1 MKRKYIGFFHGA
13 MAAASYGMNP
23 LFALPLYGH
32 GVGVNSVLF
41 YRYIFATVLLALWM
55 KLKKHSFK
63 IDPKQLGLLFV
74 MGMFF
79 SLSSLFLFVSYQY
92 MDAGVA
98 STLLFVY
105 PVLVAIIM
113 ILFYREKISREI
125 FISIIFTIL
134 GIYFLYT
141 GKNNEVLNLKGVI
154 FVFISAL
161 LYALYIVGVRQTS
174 LKKLSPEK
182 LSFYVLIFG
191 SLVYIYNTNSCTQID
206 KIPEWYLW
214 VNAIGLALLPT
225 IISLESMTIAIKLL
239 GATPAAIL
247 GTLEPVTA
255 LCIGV
260 VVFHETLT
268 VRIILGVIFILISVL
283 GVILNKHKKR
293 IAEHSK

>member
-1 MKRKYIGFFHGA
+1 MRRKYIGFLHGA
-13 MAAASYGMNP
+13 IAAASYGMNP

-41 YRYIFATVLLALWM
+41 YRYIFATVLLAVWM
-55 KLKKHSFK
+55 KIKKHSFK
-63 IDPKQLGLLFV
+63 VPLNQLGILFV
-74 MGMFF
+74 MAMFF
-79 SLSSLFLFVSYQY
+79 SFSSLFLFASYQY

-105 PVLVAIIM
+105 PVLVALIM

-125 FISIIFTIL
+125 LISIIFTIL

-141 GKNNEVLNLKGVI
+141 GKNNEVLSLKGVI
-154 FVFISAL
+154 YVFISAL
-161 LYALYIVGVRQTS
+161 LYALYIVGVRKTS

-191 SLVYIYNTNSCTQID
+191 SLVYIYNTKFCTQID
-206 KIPEWYLW
+206 KIPQWYLW
-214 VNAIGLALLPT
+214 FNAAGLALLPT

-268 VRIILGVIFILISVL
+268 VRIIFGVIFILISVL
-283 GVILNKHKKR
+283 GVILNKHKKNL
-293 IAEHSK
+293 ASHAS